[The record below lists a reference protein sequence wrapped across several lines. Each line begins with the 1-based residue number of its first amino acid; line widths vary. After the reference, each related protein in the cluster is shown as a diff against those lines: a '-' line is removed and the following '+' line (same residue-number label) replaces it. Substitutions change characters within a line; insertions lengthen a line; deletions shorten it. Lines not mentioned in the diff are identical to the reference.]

1 MHQEILARGICV
13 KDSKILLAYFKPK
26 SYYFLPGGHVEH
38 GESVLTALER
48 EIKEELGIDA
58 TAQKVANVF
67 EHTWNGKNGLVHEL
81 NFLIMFR
88 ADNTSKLNSLVEH
101 LEFRWVPINDLE
113 TINFMPTE
121 IKGTVMKI
129 ASGDMKIESFS
140 SSIRVM

>member
-58 TAQKVANVF
+58 SAKKVVNVF
-67 EHTWNGKNGLVHEL
+67 EHTWTGKNGLVHEL
-81 NFLIMFR
+81 NFYILFSI
-88 ADNTSKLNSLVEH
+88 DNNSQLNSLVDH
-101 LEFRWVPINDLE
+101 LEFSWVPINDLL
-113 TINFMPTE
+113 TINFLPAE
-121 IKGTVMKI
+121 IKDTVIKI
-129 ASGDMKIESFS
+129 ASSDENVPLFK
-140 SSIRVM
+140 SSIRV